1 MLFSAKYSLS
11 LSAGWSHT
19 GSSYNKPSFCV
30 FVGGCSYAIRS
41 LWMMDAVRYNG
52 SLNESETAL
61 WAHAHGQRLVR
72 CFQHI
77 FLLCGYGNIN
87 VNTCTISLSLHFIT
101 SAHLMLSR
109 PHRCSLIPFKVFHW
123 CGKPRSLTF
132 SHRVSYSLSPWPL
145 ASFTTHINTQLPP
158 GNAVPDPR
166 HHLKVAN
173 LSPW

>member
-1 MLFSAKYSLS
+1 MLFCKILS
-11 LSAGWSHT
+11 LFVSWVEPYWQLLQQAIDLCFCGWVQLCRQEFMDDGCCEIQWKSKWKRNCSMSACT
-19 GSSYNKPSFCV
+19 
-30 FVGGCSYAIRS
+30 
-41 LWMMDAVRYNG
+41 
-52 SLNESETAL
+52 
-61 WAHAHGQRLVR
+61 WAK
-72 CFQHI
+72 I

-101 SAHLMLSR
+101 STHLLLSR

-123 CGKPRSLTF
+123 CGKPLSLTF